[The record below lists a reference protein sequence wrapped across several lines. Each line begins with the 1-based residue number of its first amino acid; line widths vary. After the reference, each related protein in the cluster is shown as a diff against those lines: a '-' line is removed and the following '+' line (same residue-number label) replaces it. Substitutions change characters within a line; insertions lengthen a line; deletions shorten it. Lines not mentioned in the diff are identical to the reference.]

1 MDMSVYNN
9 PYLARGTLQFVQ
21 RIRANNPKL
30 WERIKAEA
38 AQQEAETLAVLQ
50 AGQDAYTDRDMQW
63 LCEGV
68 V

>member
-9 PYLARGTLQFVQ
+9 PYLARATLQFVRRVQ
-21 RIRANNPKL
+21 ANNPKL

-38 AQQEAETLAVLQ
+38 AQQEAETLAALQ
-50 AGQDAYTDRDMQW
+50 DSQVDYTDGDMQR

-68 V
+68 I